1 LRAYISAISW
11 PLSLKPFGPKIFNRN
26 SAVQN
31 NPDIM
36 IAARFGSP
44 LILGVGENEWF
55 VASDASAFLEYTRQV
70 MLHDFGFV
78 SFLPCHFASIH
89 PGAR

>member
-1 LRAYISAISW
+1 
-11 PLSLKPFGPKIFNRN
+11 
-26 SAVQN
+26 VQN

-70 MLHDFGFV
+70 MLQDFGFS
-78 SFLPCHFASIH
+78 SFWCCHFPFINS
-89 PGAR
+89 GVR